1 MTIKTTIKEKM
12 NYQEAR
18 NELGK
23 QKKIKIYKKEMAK
36 TRDNHTEWNRR
47 GEQGDTYLT

>member
-23 QKKIKIYKKEMAK
+23 QKKNKNLQE
-36 TRDNHTEWNRR
+36 RNGQN
-47 GEQGDTYLT
+47 